1 MKSYT
6 IAGMKTAISLPD
18 HAAERFDRIAQ
29 RHGMTRSEFY
39 RRAAEHYAD
48 ELADADLT
56 AQIDDAIDAVGQP
69 GEESVELRRIAN
81 TRLVEMSDDW

>member
-1 MKSYT
+1 
-6 IAGMKTAISLPD
+6 
-18 HAAERFDRIAQ
+18 
-29 RHGMTRSEFY
+29 MTRSEFF

-69 GEESVELRRIAN
+69 GEESSVLRRTAN
-81 TRLVEMSDDW
+81 ARLLDESNEW

>member
-1 MKSYT
+1 
-6 IAGMKTAISLPD
+6 MKTAISLPD

-39 RRAAEHYAD
+39 RRAAERYAD

-56 AQIDDAIDAVGQP
+56 EQINDAIDVVGQP
-69 GEESVELRRIAN
+69 DEESAGLRRTAN
-81 TRLVEMSDDW
+81 ARLVEVSDEW